1 MQHILFPFS
10 FLFFLH
16 TARRVAAASAHE
28 QRIFVLVMPVMT
40 TTTTLA
46 ATTTQAATTIT
57 APAKQNMLPARLEL
71 GQLPQLSHESQPG
84 ASVSKFY
91 LAADCDCGG
100 DVNVV
105 VVAAARLF
113 FKVLLY
119 ISNSFVALYVMKSG
133 LKNAR

>member
-1 MQHILFPFS
+1 
-10 FLFFLH
+10 
-16 TARRVAAASAHE
+16 
-28 QRIFVLVMPVMT
+28 
-40 TTTTLA
+40 
-46 ATTTQAATTIT
+46 
-57 APAKQNMLPARLEL
+57 MLPARLEL

-91 LAADCDCGG
+91 LAADCDCDCDG